1 MLKWAGKIHTML
13 SRETKFTCQLCYVN
27 KGIFGFLFLDCVSR
41 SSWVFYV
48 VRLKEV
54 KLSYLC
60 SSPLSG
66 TGQWSWA
73 NIWHGWCMVF
83 SLNYTIWRS
92 KVFDVLRDKWFTS
105 EYKGFAQHDGLV
117 MSLSERHAVPVWN
130 LKCRLQQSYFEQ
142 LIQLI
147 SAHIMQVWDSL
158 VIFYA
163 FFAVFVFQ
171 KDYSVGKSSCRRR
184 KQQGVITQ
192 IQGNPPWGVVN

>member
-83 SLNYTIWRS
+83 SLNYSIWRA

-117 MSLSERHAVPVWN
+117 TSLSERHTVPVWN
-130 LKCRLQQSYFEQ
+130 LKCRLQQSHFEQ

-147 SAHIMQVWDSL
+147 SAHICKYETHWWYSMLFSPSSSFTKTILSVSL
-158 VIFYA
+158 PA
-163 FFAVFVFQ
+163 EEENN
-171 KDYSVGKSSCRRR
+171 KESSLRFKVTHLRE
-184 KQQGVITQ
+184 
-192 IQGNPPWGVVN
+192 